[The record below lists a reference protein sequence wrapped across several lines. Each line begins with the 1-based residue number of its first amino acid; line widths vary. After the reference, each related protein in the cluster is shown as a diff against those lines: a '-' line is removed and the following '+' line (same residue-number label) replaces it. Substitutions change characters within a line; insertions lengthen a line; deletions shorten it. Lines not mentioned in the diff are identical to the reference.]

1 MGVAPFALLGL
12 DHVVLRVPDMERAL
26 NFYIGVLGAAEE
38 RRLDKIGLVQLRVG
52 RSLIDLIDLAKWAK
66 DTKLTPESFNVDHI
80 CIRIEPF
87 EEAQITRYL
96 ALHGIEIHEKGE
108 RYGAEGT
115 GPSIYLRDPFQNVIE
130 LKGPSLPQAMSEPVL
145 KTERLVLR
153 PIRMSDAH
161 ALFPL
166 FSDPDTMQHWS
177 HAPLT
182 RIEEMQTRV
191 AHNLPPQSKSGF
203 SFAITKDGER
213 ALGWINFYN
222 ENHGIAGLGYILAP
236 NERGQGLVSEAVEAM
251 LAHGFKTLKLH
262 RVYLDID
269 PQNTRSIA
277 VAERA
282 GFRREGT
289 FRQAFFR
296 DGEYLDSIFYAMLYE
311 EWLQRKHK

>member
-1 MGVAPFALLGL
+1 MGVAPFALVGL

-66 DTKLTPESFNVDHI
+66 DTKLAPETFNVDHI
-80 CIRIEPF
+80 CLRIEPF
-87 EEAQITRYL
+87 EEAQLTRYL
-96 ALHGIEIHEKGE
+96 TMHGVEIHEKGE
-108 RYGAEGT
+108 RYGAEGN
-115 GPSIYLRDPFQNVIE
+115 GPSIYIRDPFQNVIE
-130 LKGPSLPQAMSEPVL
+130 LKGPSQPQAMAEPVL
-145 KTERLVLR
+145 RTARLILR
-153 PIRMSDAH
+153 PVRMSDAH

-177 HAPLT
+177 HGPLT

-191 AHNLPPQSKSGF
+191 AHNLPPQSKAGF

-222 ENHGIAGLGYILAP
+222 ESHAIAGLGYILAP
-236 NERGQGLVSEAVEAM
+236 SERGQGLVSEAVEAM

-269 PQNTRSIA
+269 PQNERSIA

-282 GFRREGT
+282 GFRREGL

-296 DGEYLDSIFYAMLYE
+296 DGEFLDSVFYAMLYE
-311 EWLQRKHK
+311 EWLARDR

>member
-1 MGVAPFALLGL
+1 MGVAPFALVGL

-38 RRLDKIGLVQLRVG
+38 RRLDKIGLVPLRVG

-66 DTKLTPESFNVDHI
+66 DTKLAPETFNVDHI
-80 CIRIEPF
+80 CLRIEPF
-87 EEAQITRYL
+87 EEAQLTRYL
-96 ALHGIEIHEKGE
+96 TMHGVEIHEKGE
-108 RYGAEGT
+108 RYGAEGN
-115 GPSIYLRDPFQNVIE
+115 GPSIYIRDPFQNVIE
-130 LKGPSLPQAMSEPVL
+130 LKGPSQPQATAEPVL
-145 KTERLVLR
+145 KTARLILR
-153 PIRMSDAH
+153 PVRMSDAH

-177 HAPLT
+177 HGPLT

-191 AHNLPPQSKSGF
+191 AHNLPPQSKPGF

-222 ENHGIAGLGYILAP
+222 ESHAIAGLGYILAP
-236 NERGQGLVSEAVEAM
+236 SERGQGLVSEAVEAM

-269 PQNTRSIA
+269 PQNERSIA

-282 GFRREGT
+282 GFRREGL

-296 DGEYLDSIFYAMLYE
+296 DGEFLDSVFYAMLYE
-311 EWLQRKHK
+311 EWLARDR

>member
-1 MGVAPFALLGL
+1 MGVAPFALVGL

-26 NFYIGVLGAAEE
+26 NFYIGVLGATEE

-66 DTKLTPESFNVDHI
+66 DTKLAPETFNVDHI
-80 CIRIEPF
+80 CLRIEPF
-87 EEAQITRYL
+87 EEAQLTRYL
-96 ALHGIEIHEKGE
+96 TMHGVEIHEKGE
-108 RYGAEGT
+108 RYGAEGN

-130 LKGPSLPQAMSEPVL
+130 LKGPSQPQAATEPVL
-145 KTERLVLR
+145 RTERLILR
-153 PIRMSDAH
+153 PVRMSDAH

-177 HAPLT
+177 HGPLT

-191 AHNLPPQSKSGF
+191 AHNLPPQSKAGF

-222 ENHGIAGLGYILAP
+222 ESHAIAGLGYILAP
-236 NERGQGLVSEAVEAM
+236 SERGQGLVSEAVEAM

-269 PQNTRSIA
+269 PQNERSIA

-282 GFRREGT
+282 GFRREGL

-296 DGEYLDSIFYAMLYE
+296 DGEFLDSVFYAMLYE
-311 EWLQRKHK
+311 EWLQRQR

>member
-1 MGVAPFALLGL
+1 MSVAPFALIGL

-26 NFYIGVLGAAEE
+26 DFYVGVLGAVEE
-38 RRLDKIGLVQLRVG
+38 RRIDRIGLVQLRVG

-66 DTKLTPESFNVDHI
+66 DTKLAPESFNVDHI
-80 CIRIEPF
+80 CLRIDPF
-87 EEAQITRYL
+87 EEAQITRHL
-96 ALHGIEIHEKGE
+96 TMHGIEIHEQGD
-108 RYGAEGT
+108 RYGAEGD
-115 GPSIYLRDPFQNVIE
+115 GPSVYIRDPFQNVIE
-130 LKGPSLPQAMSEPVL
+130 LKGPAKPKAVAEPIL
-145 KTERLVLR
+145 RTERLILR

-182 RIEEMQTRV
+182 RIDEMQTRI
-191 AHNLPPQSKSGF
+191 AHNLPPQSKPAF

-222 ENHGIAGLGYILAP
+222 ENHGIAGLGYILAAAQ
-236 NERGQGLVSEAVEAM
+236 RGNGYVAEAVEAM
-251 LAHGFKTLKLH
+251 LTHGFKTLKLH

-269 PQNTRSIA
+269 PQNARSVA

-282 GFRREGT
+282 GFRREGL

-296 DGEYLDSIFYAMLYE
+296 DGEYLDSVFYAMLYE
-311 EWLQRKHK
+311 EWLARQR